1 MPRSRRRTRKTNFAA
16 TRLSREPLLP
26 GLAVSRPFR
35 LTPPGPRSRPCR
47 RSSSASGSWVWL
59 RLKAGGY
66 VSSIAVVQYR
76 RPRCAGPVRWEAA
89 RGKVKIMPQLA
100 EVTIGVMGSGKDEH
114 CDLAEPLGSLLAEL
128 GVNLLTGAGGGV
140 MTSVSRAFVQSPQ
153 RRVGICIGIVP
164 CRSEGDRASPRDG
177 YPNEFVELPI
187 MTHLPLSGPHGCED
201 LSRNHINILSSA
213 GIIAL
218 PGAREPEPKLSWL
231 SDTASRSWPL
241 HQTWPW

>member
-1 MPRSRRRTRKTNFAA
+1 
-16 TRLSREPLLP
+16 
-26 GLAVSRPFR
+26 
-35 LTPPGPRSRPCR
+35 
-47 RSSSASGSWVWL
+47 
-59 RLKAGGY
+59 
-66 VSSIAVVQYR
+66 
-76 RPRCAGPVRWEAA
+76 
-89 RGKVKIMPQLA
+89 MPQLA

-114 CDLAEPLGSLLAEL
+114 SDLAEPLGSLLAEL

-164 CRSEGDRASPRDG
+164 CRSEGDRASPKDG

-187 MTHLPLSGPHGCED
+187 MTHLPLSGPRGCED

-218 PGAREPEPKLSWL
+218 PGGEGTRAEIELAQRYGKPIVAFTSNVAVIANLKSITQATTIQQVRDFLIRAVPSI
-231 SDTASRSWPL
+231 ASRAGDRRSSTSVQL
-241 HQTWPW
+241 GAIAK